1 MKKAESLKKKTIK
14 GVAWTSL
21 NQVVSLGFGFVIG
34 VILARLL
41 SPSDYGLLAMIGV
54 FNAIAFVFMD
64 SGFGTALIR
73 KPDLTDDDN
82 TTAFLFNIIAGLLL
96 FGVIWLIAP
105 WVAVFYDKPILTSLL
120 RAEGSLLII
129 SSFKVVQNTQLSRA
143 LNFKA
148 IMIVNI
154 SSQVLSGVIAIIAA
168 YRGLGVWALVVQHI
182 MGSVISLILLWMV
195 SPWRPHGKWSKASFK
210 YLWGFGS
217 KLLASGLLNTI
228 YGNIYPIIIGKFYSA
243 ADLGQYSRAQG
254 YAALP
259 SQGLTS
265 VIQQVTFPVLSK
277 IQEDTEHLANSYRRM
292 LRFTVFLVFPIMIGM
307 AALAYPLVISLVT
320 DKWAQCV
327 PYLQVICFAS
337 MWYPVHAINLNLL
350 QVKGRS
356 DLFLRLEIIKK
367 AIITVAIFICVPF
380 GVMGICIGSVCTSII
395 CLAIN
400 TYYTGK
406 LIHVGFFRQM
416 MDMTPTLL
424 ASLAMGTIVYFAVMP
439 FDSDVIKLVI
449 GIPVGVIVYLS
460 IAKVFRM
467 PELQEAIDII
477 HRR

>member
-1 MKKAESLKKKTIK
+1 MPESLKKKTIK

-21 NQVVSLGFGFVIG
+21 NKVLNLGFGFVIG

-41 SPSDYGLLAMIGV
+41 SPSDYGLLAMIAV
-54 FNAIAFVFMD
+54 FNAIAFAFLD
-64 SGFGTALIR
+64 SGFGNALIR
-73 KPDLTDDDN
+73 KPNLTEDDN
-82 TTAFLFNIIAGLLL
+82 TTAFFFNLVAGVVL
-96 FGVIWLIAP
+96 FGIIWVIAP
-105 WVAVFYDKPILTSLL
+105 WVSAFYDKPILTPLL
-120 RAEGSLLII
+120 RAEGSLLIV
-129 SSFKVVQNTQLSRA
+129 SSFKIVQNTQLTRA

-148 IMIVNI
+148 KMIIRVVSNI
-154 SSQVLSGVIAIIAA
+154 LGGASGIISA
-168 YRGLGVWALVVQHI
+168 YCGLGVWALVVMHVADAI
-182 MGSVISLILLWMV
+182 ISLILLWII
-195 SPWRPHGKWSKASFK
+195 SPWRPRGRWNKQSFN
-210 YLWGFGS
+210 YLWGYGS
-217 KLLASGLLNTI
+217 KLLASGLLDTI

-254 YAALP
+254 YAAMP
-259 SQGLTS
+259 SQSLTG
-265 VIQQVTFPVLSK
+265 VIQQVTFPVLSQ
-277 IQEDTEHLANSYRRM
+277 IQDDDQRLAGSYRRM
-292 LRFTVFLVFPIMIGM
+292 LRFTVFIVFPIMIGM
-307 AALAYPLVISLVT
+307 AVLAHPLVIALVT

-327 PYLQVICFAS
+327 PYLHIICFSS

-367 AIITVAIFICVPF
+367 AMITVVVIVCVPF
-380 GVMGICIGSVCTSII
+380 GIIGICCGSVFTSLA

-406 LIHVGFFRQM
+406 LINVGFVRQM

-424 ASLAMGTIVYFAVMP
+424 ASLAMGAVVFFAVMP
-439 FDSDVIKLVI
+439 FDGDVVKLAV
-449 GIPVGVIVYLS
+449 GIPLGMVIYLG

-467 PELQEAIDII
+467 PELQEALDII

>member
-1 MKKAESLKKKTIK
+1 MPESLKKKTVK

-21 NQVVSLGFGFVIG
+21 NQVLNMGLGFVIG

-41 SPSDYGLLAMIGV
+41 SPSDYGLLAMIVV
-54 FNAIAFVFMD
+54 FNAVAFAFLD
-64 SGFGTALIR
+64 SGFGNALIR
-73 KPDLTDDDN
+73 KPNLTEDDN
-82 TTAFLFNIIAGLLL
+82 TTAFFFNLVAGVVL
-96 FGVIWLIAP
+96 FGIIWVIAP
-105 WVAVFYDKPILTSLL
+105 WVSAFYDKPILTPLL
-120 RAEGSLLII
+120 RAEGSLLIV
-129 SSFKVVQNTQLSRA
+129 SSFKIVQNTQLTRA

-148 IMIVNI
+148 KMIIRVVSNI
-154 SSQVLSGVIAIIAA
+154 LGGASGIISA
-168 YRGLGVWALVVQHI
+168 YCGLGVWALVVMHVADAI
-182 MGSVISLILLWMV
+182 ISLILLWII
-195 SPWRPHGKWSKASFK
+195 SPWRPRGRWNKQSFN
-210 YLWGFGS
+210 YLWGYGS

-228 YGNIYPIIIGKFYSA
+228 YSNIYPIIIGKFYSA

-254 YAALP
+254 YASMP
-259 SQGLTS
+259 STSLTG
-265 VIQQVTFPVLSK
+265 VIQQVTFPVLSQ
-277 IQEDTEHLANSYRRM
+277 IQDDDQRLAGSYRRM
-292 LRFTVFLVFPIMIGM
+292 LRFTVFIVFPIMIGM
-307 AALAYPLVISLVT
+307 AALAHPLVISLVT

-327 PYLQVICFAS
+327 PYLQIICFSS

-367 AIITVAIFICVPF
+367 ALITVVVFVCVPF
-380 GVMGICIGSVCTSII
+380 GIIGICCGSVFTSLA

-406 LIHVGFFRQM
+406 LINVGFVRQM

-424 ASLAMGTIVYFAVMP
+424 ASLAMGAVVYFAVMP
-439 FDSDVIKLVI
+439 FGNDVVKLAV
-449 GIPVGVIVYLS
+449 GIPLGMVLYLA

>member
-1 MKKAESLKKKTIK
+1 MPESLKKKTVK

-21 NQVVSLGFGFVIG
+21 NQVLNMGLGFVIG

-41 SPSDYGLLAMIGV
+41 SPSDYGLLAMIAV
-54 FNAIAFVFMD
+54 FNAIAFAFLD
-64 SGFGTALIR
+64 SGFGNALIR
-73 KPDLTDDDN
+73 KPDLTEDDN
-82 TTAFLFNIIAGLLL
+82 TTAFFFNLVAGVVL
-96 FGVIWLIAP
+96 FGIIWVIAP
-105 WVAVFYDKPILTSLL
+105 WVSAFFDKPILTPLL
-120 RAEGSLLII
+120 RAEGSLLIV
-129 SSFKVVQNTQLSRA
+129 SSFKIVQNTQLTRA

-148 IMIVNI
+148 KMIIRVVSNI
-154 SSQVLSGVIAIIAA
+154 LGGASGIISA
-168 YRGLGVWALVVQHI
+168 YCGLGVWALVVMHVADAI
-182 MGSVISLILLWMV
+182 ISLILLWII
-195 SPWRPHGKWSKASFK
+195 SPWRPRGRWNKQSFN
-210 YLWGFGS
+210 YLWGYGS

-228 YGNIYPIIIGKFYSA
+228 YNNIYPIIIGKFYSA

-254 YAALP
+254 YASMP
-259 SQGLTS
+259 STSLTG
-265 VIQQVTFPVLSK
+265 VIQQVTFPVLSQ
-277 IQEDTEHLANSYRRM
+277 IQDDDQRLGNNYRRM
-292 LRFTVFLVFPIMIGM
+292 LRFTVFIVFPIMIGM
-307 AALAYPLVISLVT
+307 AALAHPLVISLVT

-327 PYLQVICFAS
+327 PYLQIICFSS

-367 AIITVAIFICVPF
+367 ALITVVVFVCVPF
-380 GVMGICIGSVCTSII
+380 GIIGICCGSVFTSLA

-406 LIHVGFFRQM
+406 LINVGFVRQM
-416 MDMTPTLL
+416 MDLTPTLL
-424 ASLAMGTIVYFAVMP
+424 ASLAMGAVVYFAVMP
-439 FDSDVIKLVI
+439 FCNDVVKLAV
-449 GIPVGVIVYLS
+449 GIPLGMVLYLA